1 MTNQLLNKKF
11 YAYLQSVENVVCQT
25 LGSDFIFNKMQV
37 CDRRQGFGNPLEKA
51 VYEND
56 CF

>member
-1 MTNQLLNKKF
+1 MHICNPLK
-11 YAYLQSVENVVCQT
+11 YVVCQT
-25 LGSDFIFNKMQV
+25 MGSNFLFNKMEV
-37 CDRRQGFGNPLEKA
+37 CGRCQGFWNPLEKD

>member
-1 MTNQLLNKKF
+1 MHICNPLKMLSVKHWDLIL
-11 YAYLQSVENVVCQT
+11 YLT
-25 LGSDFIFNKMQV
+25 IKMQV